1 MSYGTNG
8 SVIGPDNAPTASAA
22 SGVWS
27 LGEIAEARRDGVWP
41 EPPTGFI
48 LLWGDPDDTG
58 GVNAECY
65 PYAMGKLSNGTSMR
79 LGTRW
84 NSSNANSS
92 RIASGT
98 LDFSGFPNAPTT
110 MDDQHTWNWT
120 FSGSTPSWTIYTE
133 DPRNTYV
140 DSSDNMYQCG
150 AIYDASYS
158 YYQAAVRK
166 FDSSQAVQWNVVFES
181 TAGTSTGLANQLNV
195 IKTASGYPIFVTPV
209 YGYNYYAN
217 KPRMQMLLLSDTDG
231 SVQQSKMC
239 YDSADTWSAA
249 QANGPFRITNPNGDK
264 FAYAFGDFVGTYQTV
279 CVELWSVTSTS
290 MGNEWALSNANL
302 KNNSSSAWGG
312 NDCYV
317 YGSWL
322 DSSNNVWLH
331 VSFASYNLDSSG
343 TKTNS
348 AIVKYDSSGNFDSN
362 YLIIRS
368 DVTAGYDHPMYP
380 GGIIGDNAGN
390 IYVSGYS
397 MIPGGSVSAPFIA
410 KIDVSG
416 ATPSMTWITQAGTAA
431 GNNYAQNIELV
442 GSDMVVSM
450 GYGTTPSASGTAVVG
465 TMVALNTDGETLG
478 SSTVDGQSWSTID
491 LSPYVSNATTHTS
504 LVNQTGS
511 NFTATNNSLTQA
523 GDVNTWIDDVPATAS
538 TAILVESGGI

>member
-1 MSYGTNG
+1 MPYGENG
-8 SVIGPDNAPTASAA
+8 SIIGPQNTPTTSAA
-22 SGVWS
+22 PGVWS
-27 LGEIAEARRDGVWP
+27 LGEVAEAVRDGIWP
-41 EPPTGFI
+41 APATGFI

-65 PYAMGKLSNGTSMR
+65 PYSMSKLSNGTSMR
-79 LGTRW
+79 VGTRW

-92 RIASGT
+92 RVASGT

-166 FDSSQAVQWNVVFES
+166 LNSSQAVQWNVVFKS
-181 TAGTSTGLANQLNV
+181 TAGTSSGLSNQLNL

-209 YGYNYYAN
+209 YGYNNYAN

-239 YDSADTWSAA
+239 YDSADTWSNA
-249 QANGPFRITNPNGDK
+249 QANGPFRITNANGDK
-264 FAYAFGDFVGTYQTV
+264 FAYAFGDYTTSSQQNV
-279 CVELWSVTSTS
+279 CVELWNVSSSTS

-302 KNNSSSAWGG
+302 KNNSTGTGG
-312 NDCYV
+312 QDCYV
-317 YGSWL
+317 RGAWL

-331 VSFASYNLDSSG
+331 INFNSQNLTNAASR
-343 TKTNS
+343 TNT
-348 AIVKYDSSGNFDSN
+348 AIVKYDSSGSLDSN

-368 DVTAGYDHPMYP
+368 NTSTNDDNFYA

-397 MIPGGSVSAPFIA
+397 NQIGGSTSAPYIA

-416 ATPSMTWITQAGTAA
+416 ATPSMTWITQAGTAS

-442 GSDMVVSM
+442 GSDMVVSL

-465 TMVALNTDGETLG
+465 AMVALNTDGTTLG
-478 SSTVDGQSWSTID
+478 SSTVDGQPWSTID
-491 LSPYVSNATTHTS
+491 FSSYVSNATTYTS
-504 LVNQTGS
+504 LVNQTGN
-511 NFTATNNSLTQA
+511 NFTAINNSLTST
-523 GDVNTWIDDVPATAS
+523 GNVSTWIDDTPATAS